1 MTILHRLRSA
11 AVIAVLLVALGLLAS
26 SASASAAQPPQL
38 GVGAAKAVGG
48 QGNGAGKRDLT
59 VMTQNLYLGSS
70 LNPALEATDLPSFLE
85 AVAQIYA
92 TVQFTNFPARA
103 EAIANEIQA

>member
-1 MTILHRLRSA
+1 MSILHRLRFA
-11 AVIAVLLVALGLLAS
+11 AVLAALLVTLGLLA
-26 SASASAAQPPQL
+26 ASASADKPNVA
-38 GVGAAKAVGG
+38 VGAARAAAPGG
-48 QGNGAGKRDLT
+48 SGPGKRDMT

-70 LNPALEATDLPSFLE
+70 LTPALTATDPTAFLE

-103 EAIANEIQA
+103 QAI